1 MTTSRPDL
9 GDSIRPMDYE
19 FARRRIGGAVAS
31 TGSNLSVRI
40 PTHVTIGI
48 KE

>member
-1 MTTSRPDL
+1 V

-19 FARRRIGGAVAS
+19 FARRRMGSAMALP
-31 TGSNLSVRI
+31 GSNLSVRI
-40 PTHVTIGI
+40 LTHVTIGI

>member
-1 MTTSRPDL
+1 V
-9 GDSIRPMDYE
+9 GDSIRPTDFE
-19 FARRRIGGAVAS
+19 FARRRMGGAMALP
-31 TGSNLSVRI
+31 GSDLSVRI